1 MPTLTSSGKL
11 AIIVLPKKSVML
23 RLVWQ
28 QHRGGIAVYQWPF
41 VRLISGQSTASITWK
56 TAVSIYRIFRSY
68 RRIAFHIGLPEAE
81 EDVKLF
87 TLRK

>member
-1 MPTLTSSGKL
+1 MSNVKT
-11 AIIVLPKKSVML
+11 
-23 RLVWQ
+23 VWQ

-41 VRLISGQSTASITWK
+41 VRLRSGQSTASITWK
-56 TAVSIYRIFRSY
+56 TTVYIYRIFRSY

-87 TLRK
+87 ILRK